1 MSRIK
6 DYYFDQIQESS
17 VLDLSVT
24 LDKPEVPI
32 HWKGCKPKANGSVKT
47 GCKAFNHSGSTTVAT
62 KQFKAAVGASRGLPE
77 PFGKVF

>member
-17 VLDLSVT
+17 VLESAVT
-24 LDKPEVPI
+24 LDKPELPI
-32 HWKGCKPKANGSVKT
+32 HWKGCKPEVNRSVKT

-62 KQFKAAVGASRGLPE
+62 KQFKAVVEPSSYLPE